1 MRRPETKMRQD
12 ISGWITRLTD
22 DDIARYS
29 ASGAWR
35 NVTLADCATR
45 MAQHAPDRVAVVD
58 GVHEVTYG
66 QMLARARRLAAGFAA
81 LGLQPGD
88 VVSFQLPNWWETM
101 AINLAACL
109 CGLVVNPIVP
119 IYREAEVRAILED
132 SRCKAF
138 FIPHS
143 FRNFDYVG
151 MALRLRRELPD
162 LREIVVVRG
171 KAEGCLPYEQL
182 VESGAGPTGSF
193 PRIDPNAVKLVLYT
207 SGTTGRPKGV
217 LHSHNTIMSEI
228 DAVIAFWGIHDH
240 DVVLMPSP
248 VTHITGYL
256 YALEI
261 AFAAGVKVVFMERWS
276 AAQATELIA
285 QHGVSFSVGATP
297 FLKELVAEVEA
308 RQLALPSLRL
318 FMSGGA
324 PVPPEV
330 IYRANRALPG
340 CLAFRVYG
348 STEAPTV
355 TLGIRSRADAE
366 LGATTDGKIVNHEV
380 RLVDVHTGAEV
391 RNAGGEICS
400 RGPELTL
407 GYTAWDQTRE
417 AFDADGY
424 FHTGD
429 LGNYVAG
436 DYLCVSG
443 RKKDLIIRGG
453 ENLSPREIE
462 DALHRHPA
470 IKEVAIVAMP
480 HERLGEGVCAFVI
493 AHPQQRVDVAML
505 AAFLEQAG
513 LAKQKFP
520 ERVELVEDLP
530 RTASG
535 KVQKNVLRERIAA
548 SMERERREEE
558 ARAASR
564 ETRGKDRG

>member
-1 MRRPETKMRQD
+1 MRKD
-12 ISGWITRLTD
+12 ISGWVTRLTD
-22 DDIARYS
+22 EDIARYS

-35 NVTLADCATR
+35 NVTLADCAMR

-58 GVHEVTYG
+58 GAQQVTYG
-66 QMLARARRLAAGFAA
+66 QMLAHARKLAAGFAA
-81 LGLQPGD
+81 LGLEPGD
-88 VVSFQLPNWWETM
+88 VLSFQLPNWWETM

-109 CGLVVNPIVP
+109 RGLVVNPIVP
-119 IYREAEVRAILED
+119 IYREAEVRTILLD

-138 FIPHS
+138 FIP
-143 FRNFDYVG
+143 RNFRGFDYLS
-151 MALRLRRELPD
+151 MAQRLRPELPD
-162 LREIVVVRG
+162 LREIVLVRG
-171 KAEGCLPYEQL
+171 EADGCVSYEEL
-182 VESGAGPTGSF
+182 AGADHRPAATY
-193 PRIDPNAVKLVLYT
+193 PRTDPNAVKLVLYT
-207 SGTTGRPKGV
+207 SGTTGRAKGV

-228 DAVIAFWGIHDH
+228 DAVIGFWAIHDH

-285 QHGVSFSVGATP
+285 EHGVSFSVGATP

-308 RQLALPSLRL
+308 RGLALPSLRL

-340 CLAFRVYG
+340 CMAFRVYG

-355 TLGIRSRADAE
+355 TLGIRSRGDAE

-380 RLVDVHTGAEV
+380 RLVDVHTGAAVKQGE
-391 RNAGGEICS
+391 GEICS
-400 RGPELTL
+400 RGPELML

-429 LGNYVAG
+429 LGYYVAG

-443 RKKDLIIRGG
+443 RRKDLIIRGG
-453 ENLSPREIE
+453 ENLSPKEIE

-493 AHPQQRVDVAML
+493 PNPPQRVDVATL
-505 AAFLEQAG
+505 AGFLEEAG
-513 LAKQKFP
+513 LARQKFP
-520 ERVELVEDLP
+520 ERVELVGDLP

-548 SMERERREEE
+548 MIERERRD
-558 ARAASR
+558 ARAKYQ
-564 ETRGKDRG
+564 G

>member
-1 MRRPETKMRQD
+1 MRRFEATMRED
-12 ISGWITRLTD
+12 LSGWITRLTD
-22 DDIARYS
+22 EDIVRYT

-35 NVTLADCATR
+35 NVTLVDCATR

-66 QMLARARRLAAGFAA
+66 QMLAHARRLAAGFAT
-81 LGLQPGD
+81 LGLEPGD
-88 VVSFQLPNWWETM
+88 VISFQLPNWWETM
-101 AINLAACL
+101 AINVAACI

-138 FIPHS
+138 FVPRS
-143 FRNFDYVG
+143 FRNFDYSG
-151 MALRLRRELPD
+151 MALRLRPGLPD
-162 LREIVVVRG
+162 LRRIVVLRG
-171 KAEGCLPYEQL
+171 EAEGCLPYDALLQ
-182 VESGAGPTGSF
+182 SGDRQAGAF
-193 PRIDPNAVKLVLYT
+193 PRTDPNAVKLVLYT
-207 SGTTGRPKGV
+207 SGTTGKAKGV

-228 DAVIAFWGIHDH
+228 DAVIGFWDIHDH

-261 AFAAGVKVVFMERWS
+261 AFAAAVKVVLMERWN

-297 FLKELVAEVEA
+297 FLKELVAEVEL

-330 IYRANRALPG
+330 IYRAHRALPG
-340 CLAFRVYG
+340 CMTFRVYG

-355 TLGIRSRADAE
+355 TLGIRSRADAQ

-380 RLVDVHTGAEV
+380 RLVDVHTGAQV
-391 RNAGGEICS
+391 RNAEGEICS
-400 RGPELTL
+400 RGPELML
-407 GYTAWDQTRE
+407 GYTAWEQTLE

-429 LGNYVAG
+429 LGYYVSG

-453 ENLSPREIE
+453 ENLSPKEIE
-462 DALHRHPA
+462 DVLHQHPA

-493 AHPQQRVDVAML
+493 PHPQQRVDVAML
-505 AAFLEQAG
+505 AAFLEGAG

-535 KVQKNVLRERIAA
+535 KVRKNVLRERIAQLI
-548 SMERERREEE
+548 EREKHEPRR
-558 ARAASR
+558 ASQ
-564 ETRGKDRG
+564 G